1 MNQYGTT
8 IKRQV
13 LKFQYVDVKNNNY
26 NDVMLSME
34 KIYID
39 MNIDSFD
46 GIDNIL
52 IMISPFK
59 S

>member
-34 KIYID
+34 KKYID

>member
-1 MNQYGTT
+1 
-8 IKRQV
+8 
-13 LKFQYVDVKNNNY
+13 LKFQYVEVKNNNY
-26 NDVMLSME
+26 NDVMFKYE

-39 MNIDSFD
+39 MNIDSCD

>member
-1 MNQYGTT
+1 LQ
-8 IKRQV
+8 
-13 LKFQYVDVKNNNY
+13 FQYVEVKNNNY
-26 NDVMLSME
+26 NDVSMK

-39 MNIDSFD
+39 SCD

>member
-1 MNQYGTT
+1 
-8 IKRQV
+8 

-34 KIYID
+34 KKYID